1 MNQADRSKLRPSRAK
16 AKAATR
22 KLLLDAARTEFTTV
36 GYHGATLD
44 DIAARAGF
52 TKGALYWHFAN
63 KQAIFLTLI
72 GEAIDQNL
80 ETIDAIITSDSEP
93 AAIRHRL
100 GQWIDGIDDRE
111 PLPQYGVELEIE
123 ARRDKSFRAIHPA
136 MIGKHELAL
145 GGFLERYFA
154 AVGETPVVP
163 IAALATMIITVF
175 KGFALCRQN
184 RPDGPVTSG
193 KIVRILLDMPIA

>member
-1 MNQADRSKLRPSRAK
+1 MNQAVREKLRPSRAE

-63 KQAIFLTLI
+63 KQAIFLALI
-72 GEAIDQNL
+72 GEAIEQNL
-80 ETIDAIITSDSEP
+80 RTIDAIITADSDP
-93 AAIRHRL
+93 AAIRQRL

-111 PLPQYGVELEIE
+111 ALPQFGVELEIE
-123 ARRDKSFRAIHPA
+123 ARRDETFRAIHQA
-136 MIGKHELAL
+136 MIGKHEVAL

-154 AVGETPVVP
+154 AVGETPMFP
-163 IAALATMIITVF
+163 IAELAAMLITIF